1 MTSSVNDLR
10 VLVDNLDEYIHIPG
24 GIDRLKKMILHLA
37 VSGQLVPQ
45 NPSEGTG
52 EQLYQQIQAEKQKL
66 IAEGKIK
73 KQKPMP
79 KISDDE
85 VPFEIPETW
94 DWVRLGSIYRF
105 INGDRGKNYPSKDK
119 LQATGEI
126 PFFSA
131 VNLSNKK
138 ISSEKLLFLTTEQFE
153 ALGSG
158 KVRLNDLVICIRG
171 SLGKFAISNYDTGAI
186 ASSLVILRNNT
197 DHLAITEF
205 RANYLETPL
214 FYTEIKRYD
223 NGTAQP
229 NLSASDLMKFIL
241 PLPPLAEQKRIV
253 AKVDSLFA
261 LIDQLAA
268 EYTAEQAERGKLVAS
283 SLARLARGDSTAEQN
298 LALTHLGEIIR
309 TKADAKVLRQT
320 ILHLAVSGQLAP
332 QDPTEGTGEQLYQQI
347 QAEKAELIKQ
357 GKIKK
362 QKSLPEITEDEIP
375 FEIPESW
382 KWARTVDVGYSL
394 GQKRPN
400 RDFYYVDV
408 ASIDNSR
415 QYLKELSLIESKK
428 APSRARKIV
437 SPRTVIYSTVRPY
450 LLNTTIINSEYDK
463 ELIASTAFAV
473 LHPFTGTDS
482 QWILTCLVSSYFTEY
497 TNEKSVGAAYP
508 AINDS
513 QFSRAPIPLPP
524 LAEQKR
530 IVAKTTQLLDLV
542 AELEGHL
549 D

>member
-205 RANYLETPL
+205 TANYLETPL
-214 FYTEIKRYD
+214 FYSEIKRYD

-268 EYTAEQAERGKLVAS
+268 EYTAEQAERSKLVAS
-283 SLARLARGDSTAEQN
+283 SLAMLARGDSTAEQN
-298 LALTHLGEIIR
+298 LALTHLGEVIR

-320 ILHLAVSGQLAP
+320 ILHLAVSGQLVP
-332 QDPTEGTGEQLYQQI
+332 QDPSEGTGEQLYRQI
-347 QAEKAELIKQ
+347 QTELTR
-357 GKIKK
+357 GKKRK
-362 QKSLPEITEDEIP
+362 TLPEIAVDEIP
-375 FEIPESW
+375 FDIPGSW
-382 KWARTVDVGYSL
+382 KWARLTTVSKSLSAGGDKPKDFTKVKTEHNDIPVIANGETNEGVVGFTKEARVTETSVTVSGRGTIGYSVV
-394 GQKRPN
+394 
-400 RDFYYVDV
+400 RDYPYTPIVRLLVITPPVGLLPQYVQFV
-408 ASIDNSR
+408 FSSLFERGMGTSIP
-415 QYLKELSLIESKK
+415 QLTVPMI
-428 APSRARKIV
+428 APK
-437 SPRTVIYSTVRPY
+437 
-450 LLNTTIINSEYDK
+450 
-463 ELIASTAFAV
+463 
-473 LHPFTGTDS
+473 
-482 QWILTCLVSSYFTEY
+482 
-497 TNEKSVGAAYP
+497 
-508 AINDS
+508 
-513 QFSRAPIPLPP
+513 PIPLPP

-530 IVAKTTQLLDLV
+530 IVVRTAQLLDLV
-542 AELEGHL
+542 AELETHL
-549 D
+549 EM